1 MWRTGITKAP
11 GEIAL
16 RLKKMTAEPKSPAVS
31 FELWLGH
38 APKLP
43 RPQGVLATSGLSVH
57 RAEARTFLMLLD

>member
-1 MWRTGITKAP
+1 MLPELLLQDKVTLWRTGITKAP

-16 RLKKMTAEPKSPAVS
+16 RLKIMTAEPKSPAVS

-43 RPQGVLATSGLSVH
+43 RPQGVLAT
-57 RAEARTFLMLLD
+57 